1 MEAVQKWKAE
11 KETHLPGEKPAQEEE
26 EESIYSVQNQE
37 VTFIYLTHP
46 TSCCT
51 ADLTQS
57 NLRCVV
63 SEHSVQGVLD
73 LSLHSPMMMRIGM
86 NWRKRRAES
95 RFLPMFQ
102 SHLKRR

>member
-57 NLRCVV
+57 NL
-63 SEHSVQGVLD
+63 GVLY
-73 LSLHSPMMMRIGM
+73 LSILFRVCLICLFTA
-86 NWRKRRAES
+86 R
-95 RFLPMFQ
+95 
-102 SHLKRR
+102 